1 LREWADSHAYDTSCA
16 TCANE
21 VTTNLNNNMPED
33 KAKEVLL
40 QCLYREADAFI
51 NKNKSTLPI
60 SGSKIV
66 KQETD
71 VCGTTDVKVT
81 I

>member
-1 LREWADSHAYDTSCA
+1 
-16 TCANE
+16 
-21 VTTNLNNNMPED
+21 
-33 KAKEVLL
+33 VLL